1 VIARPGG
8 HLRLVPAVAEP
19 KPQRTFCGHCG
30 AEPAS
35 DIHGRVCDS
44 CGLGVLL
51 TANADVAPGVD
62 DPFLIVD
69 GSLCVCAVSRVA
81 EDLLGV
87 EETAAVNHHLSE
99 FLVPADA
106 EAAGADNLMDLV
118 INAASD
124 TSEARV
130 AVVRPPD
137 EFGIRFR
144 VQVGACGPPRAAL
157 LVLADGW
164 D

>member
-1 VIARPGG
+1 VTARGSG

-19 KPQRTFCGHCG
+19 KPQKTFCGHCG
-30 AEPAS
+30 AEPES
-35 DIHGRVCDS
+35 DVHGRVCES

-51 TANADVAPGVD
+51 TANADAAPGLD

-81 EDLLGV
+81 EELLGV
-87 EETAAVNHHLSE
+87 DETAAVNHHLSE

-106 EAAGADNLMDLV
+106 EASGADNLMDLV
-118 INAASD
+118 IHAASD
-124 TSEARV
+124 DSHARL

-137 EFGIRFR
+137 EFGVRFR
-144 VQVGACGPPRAAL
+144 AKVGACGPPRAAL
-157 LVLADGW
+157 LVLSDGW

>member
-1 VIARPGG
+1 VT
-8 HLRLVPAVAEP
+8 HLRLVPAVAAP
-19 KPQRTFCGHCG
+19 KPQKTFCGHCG
-30 AEPAS
+30 AEPETELF
-35 DIHGRVCDS
+35 GRVCES

-51 TANADVAPGVD
+51 TANADAAPGPD
-62 DPFLIVD
+62 DPFMIVD

-81 EDLLGV
+81 EELLGTD
-87 EETAAVNHHLSE
+87 ETDAVNRHLSE

-124 TSEARV
+124 ASEARM

-157 LVLADGW
+157 LVLSDGW

>member
-1 VIARPGG
+1 VSP

-19 KPQRTFCGHCG
+19 QPQKTFCGHCG
-30 AEPAS
+30 AEPET
-35 DIHGRVCDS
+35 DIHGRVCES

-51 TANADVAPGVD
+51 TANADAAPSPT
-62 DPFLIVD
+62 DPFMVVD
-69 GSLCVCAVSRVA
+69 GSLCVCAVSRLA
-81 EDLLGV
+81 EELLGTD
-87 EETAAVNHHLSE
+87 ETEAVNRHLSE

-106 EAAGADNLMDLV
+106 EASSAENLMDLV
-118 INAASD
+118 INAASE
-124 TSEARV
+124 SAEARV

-157 LVLADGW
+157 LVLSDGW

>member
-1 VIARPGG
+1 VST

-19 KPQRTFCGHCG
+19 QPQRTFCGHCG
-30 AEPAS
+30 AEPES
-35 DIHGRVCDS
+35 DLHGRVCET

-51 TANADVAPGVD
+51 TANADAAPRPGE
-62 DPFLIVD
+62 PFMIVD
-69 GSLCVCAVSRVA
+69 GSLCVCALSQVA
-81 EDLLGV
+81 EELLGV
-87 EETAAVNHHLSE
+87 QETEAVNRHLSE

-118 INAASD
+118 INAASAA
-124 TSEARV
+124 SEARV

-144 VQVGACGPPRAAL
+144 AQVGACGPPRAAL
-157 LVLADGW
+157 LVLSDGW
-164 D
+164 G

>member
-1 VIARPGG
+1 VSP

-19 KPQRTFCGHCG
+19 RPQKTFCGHCG
-30 AEPAS
+30 EEPSS
-35 DIHGRVCDS
+35 DIHGRVCES

-51 TANADVAPGVD
+51 SANADAAPGPN
-62 DPFLIVD
+62 DPFMIVD

-81 EDLLGV
+81 EELLGTD
-87 EETAAVNHHLSE
+87 ETEAVNRHLSE

-106 EAAGADNLMDLV
+106 EASGPENLMDLV

-124 TSEARV
+124 TSEAHV

-157 LVLADGW
+157 LVLSDGW

>member
-1 VIARPGG
+1 MSP
-8 HLRLVPAVAEP
+8 HLRLVPAVAQ
-19 KPQRTFCGHCG
+19 PQPQKTFCGHCG
-30 AEPAS
+30 AEPET
-35 DIHGRVCDS
+35 DIHGRVCES

-51 TANADVAPGVD
+51 RANADAAPGPD
-62 DPFLIVD
+62 DPFMIVD
-69 GSLCVCAVSRVA
+69 GSLCVCAVSRLA
-81 EDLLGV
+81 EELLGAD
-87 EETAAVNHHLSE
+87 ETEAVNRHLSE
-99 FLVPADA
+99 FLVPANA
-106 EAAGADNLMDLV
+106 EAASAENLMDLV

-124 TSEARV
+124 SAEPRV

-157 LVLADGW
+157 LILSDGW

>member
-1 VIARPGG
+1 VSL

-19 KPQRTFCGHCG
+19 QPQRTFCGHCG
-30 AEPAS
+30 AEPDS
-35 DIHGRVCDS
+35 DIYGRVCES

-51 TANADVAPGVD
+51 TANADAAPHPG
-62 DPFLIVD
+62 DPFMIVD
-69 GSLCVCAVSRVA
+69 GSLCVCALSRVA
-81 EDLLGV
+81 EELLGV
-87 EETAAVNHHLSE
+87 DETEAVNRHLSE

-124 TSEARV
+124 AAEARV

-144 VQVGACGPPRAAL
+144 AQVGACGPPRAAL
-157 LVLADGW
+157 LVLSDGW

>member
-1 VIARPGG
+1 VT
-8 HLRLVPAVAEP
+8 HLRLVPAVAAP
-19 KPQRTFCGHCG
+19 KPQKTFCGHCG
-30 AEPAS
+30 AEPET
-35 DIHGRVCDS
+35 DLFGRVCES

-51 TANADVAPGVD
+51 TANADAAPGLD
-62 DPFLIVD
+62 DPFMIVD
-69 GSLCVCAVSRVA
+69 DSLCVCAVSRVA
-81 EDLLGV
+81 EELLGTD
-87 EETAAVNHHLSE
+87 ETDAVNRHLSE

-124 TSEARV
+124 ASEARM

-157 LVLADGW
+157 LVLSDGW

>member
-1 VIARPGG
+1 VSP

-19 KPQRTFCGHCG
+19 RPQKTFCGHCG
-30 AEPAS
+30 EQPSS
-35 DIHGRVCDS
+35 DIHGRVCES

-51 TANADVAPGVD
+51 SANADAAPGPN
-62 DPFLIVD
+62 DPFMIVD

-81 EDLLGV
+81 EELLGTD
-87 EETAAVNHHLSE
+87 ETAAVNRHLSE

-106 EAAGADNLMDLV
+106 EASGPENLMDLV

-124 TSEARV
+124 TSEAHV

-157 LVLADGW
+157 LVLSDGW

>member
-1 VIARPGG
+1 VSP
-8 HLRLVPAVAEP
+8 HLRLVPAVAAP
-19 KPQRTFCGHCG
+19 KPQKTFCGHCG
-30 AEPAS
+30 TEPET
-35 DIHGRVCDS
+35 DIHGRVCQS

-51 TANADVAPGVD
+51 TANADAAPGPD
-62 DPFLIVD
+62 DPFMIVD

-81 EDLLGV
+81 EGLLGTD
-87 EETAAVNHHLSE
+87 ETQAVNRHLSE

-106 EAAGADNLMDLV
+106 EASGPENLMDLV
-118 INAASD
+118 INAAGD
-124 TSEARV
+124 ASEAHV

-157 LVLADGW
+157 LVLSDGW

>member
-1 VIARPGG
+1 MSP

-19 KPQRTFCGHCG
+19 QPQKTFCGHCG
-30 AEPAS
+30 AEPET
-35 DIHGRVCDS
+35 DIHGRVCES

-51 TANADVAPGVD
+51 TANADAAPGPD
-62 DPFLIVD
+62 DPFMIVD

-81 EDLLGV
+81 EELLGAD
-87 EETAAVNHHLSE
+87 ETEAVNRHLSE

-106 EAAGADNLMDLV
+106 EASSAENLMDLV
-118 INAASD
+118 IHAASE
-124 TSEARV
+124 TSEPRV

-157 LVLADGW
+157 LVLSAGW

>member
-1 VIARPGG
+1 VSR
-8 HLRLVPAVAEP
+8 HLRLVPAVAAP
-19 KPQRTFCGHCG
+19 KPQKTFCGHCG
-30 AEPAS
+30 AEPET
-35 DIHGRVCDS
+35 DIHGRVCES

-51 TANADVAPGVD
+51 SANADAAPGPD
-62 DPFLIVD
+62 DPFMIVD
-69 GSLCVCAVSRVA
+69 GSLCVCAVSRLA
-81 EDLLGV
+81 EELLGTD
-87 EETAAVNHHLSE
+87 ETQAVNRHLSE

-106 EAAGADNLMDLV
+106 EASGPENLMDLV
-118 INAASD
+118 INAAGD
-124 TSEARV
+124 TAEAHV

>member
-1 VIARPGG
+1 MT
-8 HLRLVPAVAEP
+8 HLRLVPAVAAP
-19 KPQRTFCGHCG
+19 KPQKTFCGHCG
-30 AEPAS
+30 AEPETELF
-35 DIHGRVCDS
+35 GRVCES

-51 TANADVAPGVD
+51 TANADAAPGPD
-62 DPFLIVD
+62 DPFMIVD

-81 EDLLGV
+81 EELLGTD
-87 EETAAVNHHLSE
+87 ETDAVNRHLSE

-124 TSEARV
+124 ASEARM

-157 LVLADGW
+157 LVLSDGW

>member
-1 VIARPGG
+1 MTA

-19 KPQRTFCGHCG
+19 KPQKTFCGHCG
-30 AEPAS
+30 VEPDS
-35 DIHGRVCDS
+35 DLHGRVCES

-51 TANADVAPGVD
+51 SANADAAPGPS
-62 DPFLIVD
+62 DPFMIVD

-81 EDLLGV
+81 EELLGTD
-87 EETAAVNHHLSE
+87 ETAAVNRHLSE

-124 TSEARV
+124 ASEARV

-157 LVLADGW
+157 LVLSDGW

>member
-1 VIARPGG
+1 VST

-19 KPQRTFCGHCG
+19 QPQRTFCGHCG
-30 AEPAS
+30 AEPES
-35 DIHGRVCDS
+35 ELHGRVCET

-51 TANADVAPGVD
+51 TANADAAPRPGE
-62 DPFLIVD
+62 PFMIVD
-69 GSLCVCAVSRVA
+69 GSLCVCALSQVA
-81 EDLLGV
+81 EELLGV
-87 EETAAVNHHLSE
+87 QETEAVNRHLSE

-118 INAASD
+118 INAASAG
-124 TSEARV
+124 SEARV

-144 VQVGACGPPRAAL
+144 AQVGACGPPRAAL
-157 LVLADGW
+157 LVLSDGW
-164 D
+164 N

>member
-1 VIARPGG
+1 VSP
-8 HLRLVPAVAEP
+8 HLRLVPAVAPP
-19 KPQRTFCGHCG
+19 KPQKTFCGHCG
-30 AEPAS
+30 EEPET
-35 DIHGRVCDS
+35 DVHGRVCES

-51 TANADVAPGVD
+51 TANADAAPGPD
-62 DPFLIVD
+62 SPFMIVD

-81 EDLLGV
+81 EQLLGCD
-87 EETAAVNHHLSE
+87 ETEAVNRHLSE

-106 EAAGADNLMDLV
+106 EAAGAENLMDLV

-124 TSEARV
+124 TSDAHV

-157 LVLADGW
+157 LVLSDGW

>member
-1 VIARPGG
+1 MSP
-8 HLRLVPAVAEP
+8 HLRLVPAVAQ
-19 KPQRTFCGHCG
+19 PQPQKTFCGHCG
-30 AEPAS
+30 AEPET
-35 DIHGRVCDS
+35 DIHGRVCES

-51 TANADVAPGVD
+51 TANADAAPGVD
-62 DPFLIVD
+62 DPFMIVD
-69 GSLCVCAVSRVA
+69 GSLCVCAVSRIA
-81 EDLLGV
+81 EELLGV
-87 EETAAVNHHLSE
+87 DETLAVNRHLSE

-106 EAAGADNLMDLV
+106 EAAGGDNLMDLV

-124 TSEARV
+124 SAEPRV

-157 LVLADGW
+157 LILSDGW

>member
-1 VIARPGG
+1 VST

-19 KPQRTFCGHCG
+19 QPQRTFCGHCG
-30 AEPAS
+30 AEPES
-35 DIHGRVCDS
+35 ELHGRVCES

-51 TANADVAPGVD
+51 TANADAAPRPG
-62 DPFLIVD
+62 DPFMIVD
-69 GSLCVCAVSRVA
+69 GSLCVCALSQVA
-81 EDLLGV
+81 EELLGAQ
-87 EETAAVNHHLSE
+87 ETDAVNRHLSE

-118 INAASD
+118 INAASAG
-124 TSEARV
+124 TEARV

-144 VQVGACGPPRAAL
+144 ARVGACGPPRAAL
-157 LVLADGW
+157 LVFSDGW
-164 D
+164 N

>member
-1 VIARPGG
+1 VNT
-8 HLRLVPAVAEP
+8 HLRLVPVVAEP
-19 KPQRTFCGHCG
+19 RPQKHFCGHCG
-30 AEPAS
+30 TEPEG
-35 DIHGRVCDS
+35 DVFGRVCES

-51 TANADVAPGVD
+51 SANADVAPGPD
-62 DPFLIVD
+62 SPFMIVD

-81 EDLLGV
+81 EELLGTD
-87 EETAAVNHHLSE
+87 ETAAVNRHLSE

-124 TSEARV
+124 ASEARV

-157 LVLADGW
+157 LVLSDGW

>member
-1 VIARPGG
+1 VSP

-19 KPQRTFCGHCG
+19 QPQKTFCGHCG
-30 AEPAS
+30 AEPET
-35 DIHGRVCDS
+35 DIHGRVCES

-51 TANADVAPGVD
+51 SANADAAPGPN
-62 DPFLIVD
+62 DPFMIVD

-81 EDLLGV
+81 EELLGTD
-87 EETAAVNHHLSE
+87 ETEAVNRHLSE

-106 EAAGADNLMDLV
+106 EASGPENLMDLV

-124 TSEARV
+124 SSEAHV

-157 LVLADGW
+157 LVLSDGW

>member
-1 VIARPGG
+1 VST

-19 KPQRTFCGHCG
+19 QPQTTFCGHCG
-30 AEPAS
+30 AEPDGDAF
-35 DIHGRVCDS
+35 GRVCES
-44 CGLGVLL
+44 CGLGLL
-51 TANADVAPGVD
+51 LSANADVAPGPSA
-62 DPFLIVD
+62 PFMIVD

-81 EDLLGV
+81 EELLGT
-87 EETAAVNHHLSE
+87 EETDAVNRHLSE

-106 EAAGADNLMDLV
+106 EAAGGDNLMDLV
-118 INAASD
+118 IDAASD
-124 TSEARV
+124 ASEARV

>member
-1 VIARPGG
+1 MT
-8 HLRLVPAVAEP
+8 HLRLVPAVAAP
-19 KPQRTFCGHCG
+19 KPQKTFCGHCG
-30 AEPAS
+30 AEPET
-35 DIHGRVCDS
+35 DLFGRVCES

-51 TANADVAPGVD
+51 TANADAAPGLD
-62 DPFLIVD
+62 DPFMIVD
-69 GSLCVCAVSRVA
+69 DSLCVCAVSRVA
-81 EDLLGV
+81 EELLGTD
-87 EETAAVNHHLSE
+87 ETDAVNRHLSE

-124 TSEARV
+124 ASEARM

-157 LVLADGW
+157 LVLSDGW

>member
-1 VIARPGG
+1 VSP

-19 KPQRTFCGHCG
+19 RPQKTFCGHCG
-30 AEPAS
+30 EEPSS
-35 DIHGRVCDS
+35 DIHGRVCES

-51 TANADVAPGVD
+51 TTNADAAPGPN
-62 DPFLIVD
+62 DPFMIVD

-81 EDLLGV
+81 EELLGTD
-87 EETAAVNHHLSE
+87 ETEAVNRHLSE

-106 EAAGADNLMDLV
+106 EASGPENLMDLV

-124 TSEARV
+124 TSEAHV

-157 LVLADGW
+157 LVLSDGW

>member
-1 VIARPGG
+1 VSP

-19 KPQRTFCGHCG
+19 QPQKTFCGHCG
-30 AEPAS
+30 AEPET
-35 DIHGRVCDS
+35 DIHGRVCES

-51 TANADVAPGVD
+51 TANADAAPSPT
-62 DPFLIVD
+62 DPFMVVD
-69 GSLCVCAVSRVA
+69 GSLCVCAVSRLA
-81 EDLLGV
+81 EELLGT
-87 EETAAVNHHLSE
+87 EETQAVNRHLSE

-106 EAAGADNLMDLV
+106 EAASAENLMDLV
-118 INAASD
+118 INAAGESA
-124 TSEARV
+124 EARV

-157 LVLADGW
+157 LVLSDGW

>member
-1 VIARPGG
+1 VSAHTNG
-8 HLRLVPAVAEP
+8 HLRLVPGTAEP
-19 KPQRTFCGHCG
+19 KPQKTFCGHCG
-30 AEPAS
+30 VAPES
-35 DIHGRVCDS
+35 DVYGRVCES

-51 TANADVAPGVD
+51 TANADAAPGPD
-62 DPFLIVD
+62 DAFMIVD

-81 EDLLGV
+81 EEILGTD
-87 EETAAVNHHLSE
+87 ETAAVNRHLSE

-124 TSEARV
+124 VSQAQV

-157 LVLADGW
+157 LVLSDGW

>member
-1 VIARPGG
+1 VNT

-19 KPQRTFCGHCG
+19 QPQRTFCGHCG
-30 AEPAS
+30 FEPDAEDHA
-35 DIHGRVCDS
+35 RVCER

-51 TANADVAPGVD
+51 TANADAAPGPD
-62 DPFLIVD
+62 DPFMIVD

-81 EDLLGV
+81 EDLLGTD
-87 EETAAVNHHLSE
+87 ETEAVNRHLSE

-118 INAASD
+118 INAASED
-124 TSEARV
+124 AQPRV

-157 LVLADGW
+157 LVLSDGW

>member
-1 VIARPGG
+1 VSP
-8 HLRLVPAVAEP
+8 HLRLVPAVAAP
-19 KPQRTFCGHCG
+19 KPQKTFCGHCG
-30 AEPAS
+30 AEPET

-51 TANADVAPGVD
+51 TANADAAPGPD
-62 DPFLIVD
+62 DPFMVVD

-81 EDLLGV
+81 EELLGTD
-87 EETAAVNHHLSE
+87 ETQAVNRHLSE

-124 TSEARV
+124 MSETHV

-144 VQVGACGPPRAAL
+144 AQVGPCGPPRAAL
-157 LVLADGW
+157 LVLSDGW

>member
-1 VIARPGG
+1 VNT

-19 KPQRTFCGHCG
+19 KPQTTFCGHCG
-30 AEPAS
+30 AEPDGDAF
-35 DIHGRVCDS
+35 GRVCES

-51 TANADVAPGVD
+51 SANADVAPGPSA
-62 DPFLIVD
+62 PFMIVD

-81 EDLLGV
+81 EELLGT
-87 EETAAVNHHLSE
+87 EETDAVNRHLSE

-106 EAAGADNLMDLV
+106 EAAGGDNLMDLV

-124 TSEARV
+124 ASEARV

-157 LVLADGW
+157 LVLSDGW

>member
-1 VIARPGG
+1 VSAHING
-8 HLRLVPAVAEP
+8 HLRLVPATPEP
-19 KPQRTFCGHCG
+19 KPQKTFCGHCG
-30 AEPAS
+30 AEPES
-35 DIHGRVCDS
+35 DVYGRVCES

-51 TANADVAPGVD
+51 TANADAAPGPD
-62 DPFLIVD
+62 DAFMIVD
-69 GSLCVCAVSRVA
+69 NSLCVCAVSRMA
-81 EDLLGV
+81 EDLLGA
-87 EETAAVNHHLSE
+87 EEIDAVNRHLSE

-124 TSEARV
+124 TSETRV

-137 EFGIRFR
+137 EFGIRLR

-157 LVLADGW
+157 LVLSDGW

>member
-1 VIARPGG
+1 MSP

-19 KPQRTFCGHCG
+19 RPQKTFCGHCG
-30 AEPAS
+30 EEPSS
-35 DIHGRVCDS
+35 DIHGRVCES

-51 TANADVAPGVD
+51 SANADAAPGPN
-62 DPFLIVD
+62 DPFMIVD
-69 GSLCVCAVSRVA
+69 GSLCVCAVSRLA
-81 EDLLGV
+81 EELLGTD
-87 EETAAVNHHLSE
+87 ETQAVNRHLSE

-106 EAAGADNLMDLV
+106 EASGPENLMDLV

-124 TSEARV
+124 TSEAHV

-157 LVLADGW
+157 LVLSDGW

>member
-1 VIARPGG
+1 MSP

-19 KPQRTFCGHCG
+19 RPQKTFCGHCG
-30 AEPAS
+30 EEPS
-35 DIHGRVCDS
+35 KDIHGRVCES

-51 TANADVAPGVD
+51 SANADAAPGPN
-62 DPFLIVD
+62 DPFMIVD

-81 EDLLGV
+81 EELLGTD
-87 EETAAVNHHLSE
+87 ETEAVNRHLSE

-106 EAAGADNLMDLV
+106 EASGPENLMDLV

-124 TSEARV
+124 TSEAHV

-157 LVLADGW
+157 LVLSDGW

>member
-1 VIARPGG
+1 VST

-19 KPQRTFCGHCG
+19 QPQKTFCGHCG
-30 AEPAS
+30 AEPET
-35 DIHGRVCDS
+35 DIHGRVCQS

-51 TANADVAPGVD
+51 TANADAAPSPT
-62 DPFLIVD
+62 DPFMVVD
-69 GSLCVCAVSRVA
+69 GSLCVCAVSRLA
-81 EDLLGV
+81 EELLGT
-87 EETAAVNHHLSE
+87 EETEAVNRHLSE

-106 EAAGADNLMDLV
+106 EAASAENLMDLV
-118 INAASD
+118 INAAGESA
-124 TSEARV
+124 EARV

-157 LVLADGW
+157 LVLSDGW